1 MQAKQTQYDTVVH
14 QKILAR
20 GVTGTHQ
27 QEMASSSQ
35 GREVLTAEK
44 RVLNSGTRVR
54 QDSYCFT

>member
-20 GVTGTHQ
+20 IVPGTQH
-27 QEMASSSQ
+27 QEMASSSE
-35 GREVLTAEK
+35 GREVLPAGK